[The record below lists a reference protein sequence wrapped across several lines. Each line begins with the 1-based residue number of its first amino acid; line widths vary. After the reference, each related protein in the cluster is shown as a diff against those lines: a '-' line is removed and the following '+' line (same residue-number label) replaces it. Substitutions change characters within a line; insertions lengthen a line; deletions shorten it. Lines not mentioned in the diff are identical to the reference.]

1 MNQTFVKSVTEQLPQ
16 LSLMQ
21 DEPMKKHT
29 TFRIGGAA
37 DYYAEPDMSQISKLI
52 EIAKACDMPVAV
64 IGNGSNLLVGDKG
77 IRGLVIGIG
86 KGLSAI
92 EVTEAVAQQSTA
104 QDFTAQGNSC
114 IITAGAGAILAA
126 VAAKA
131 AEASLSGLEFAS
143 GIPGSVGGAV
153 VMNAGAYGGEIK
165 DVLIDATVLTAEG
178 ELKTVTRDELD
189 LSYRHSIV
197 PEKSYIVLSARFM
210 LTPKPQDEIK
220 AYMAEL
226 RAKRV
231 EKQPLEYPSAG
242 STFKRPEGY
251 FAGKLIMDAG
261 LRGYSVGDAQVSG
274 KHCGFVVNKGEAT
287 AADVLT
293 LIKDVQETVLKQFG
307 VKLEPEVKMIGEF

>member
-29 TFRIGGAA
+29 TFRIGGPA
-37 DYYAEPDMSQISKLI
+37 DYYAEPDVSQISKLI

-86 KGLSAI
+86 KGLSEI
-92 EVTEAVAQQSTA
+92 EVTEDVAQQSTA
-104 QDFTAQGNSC
+104 QDNGR

-165 DVLIDATVLTAEG
+165 DVLIDATVLTAYG

-274 KHCGFVVNKGEAT
+274 KHCGFVVNRGEAT

>member
-1 MNQTFVKSVTEQLPQ
+1 MNQTFVKSVIEQLPQ
-16 LSLMQ
+16 LSLLQ

-29 TFRIGGAA
+29 TFRIGGPA
-37 DYYAEPDMSQISKLI
+37 DYYAEPDASQISKLI
-52 EIAKACDMPVAV
+52 EIAKACDMPVTV

-86 KGLSAI
+86 KGLSEI
-92 EVTEAVAQQSTA
+92 DVTEAVAQQSTV
-104 QDFTAQGNSC
+104 QGNGHV
-114 IITAGAGAILAA
+114 ITAGAGAILAA

-197 PEKSYIVLSARFM
+197 PEKGYIVLSARFR
-210 LTPKPQDEIK
+210 LSPKPQDEIK

-293 LIKDVQETVLKQFG
+293 LIKDVQEKVLKQFG